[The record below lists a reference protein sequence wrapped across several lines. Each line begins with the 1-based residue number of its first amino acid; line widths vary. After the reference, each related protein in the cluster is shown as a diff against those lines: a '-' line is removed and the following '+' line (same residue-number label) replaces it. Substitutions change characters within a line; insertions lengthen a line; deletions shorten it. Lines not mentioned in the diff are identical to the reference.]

1 MAGPRCHYCDR
12 PAEEQCPTCGRLFCP
27 DHGEDVCLRCMAPA
41 SATPGATVYRGS
53 LLALVAGTA
62 VALYLIVSPPA
73 SEGAPGNVRTFP
85 TPTPAVV
92 ATATPTPAGQPSPN
106 TTGTAPATPGGTP
119 GAATTGTPTPATQT
133 YTVEAGDTLEEI
145 AARFGTDVATLQQ
158 LNPGVT
164 PENLQ
169 AGGALVVPAR

>member
-1 MAGPRCHYCDR
+1 MAGPRCHYCDQS
-12 PAEEQCPTCGRLFCP
+12 AEEQCPTCGRLFCKS
-27 DHGEDVCLRCMAPA
+27 HGEDVCLRCMAPA
-41 SATPGATVYRGS
+41 SATPGAAVYRGS

-62 VALYLIVSPPA
+62 VAIYLIVSPPS
-73 SEGAPGNVRTFP
+73 SESAPANVRTFP

-92 ATATPTPAGQPSPN
+92 ATATPTPQGEPSA
-106 TTGTAPATPGGTP
+106 TESATVSATPGTP
-119 GAATTGTPTPATQT
+119 SATTTSTATPATQT
-133 YTVEAGDTLEEI
+133 YTVEPGDTLEEI
-145 AARFGTDVATLQQ
+145 AARFGTDVATLQE